1 MKRLLLS
8 LLLLACLLTRAFAHP
23 VSQGSIVCDVS
34 AGGVTLEARI
44 TNEEI
49 FLVAANM
56 RGTPPDSVDAARTMH
71 GGYLLE
77 KMHVFADDR
86 ALAGVVTEMAAEA
99 DRSAVGF
106 TRYVLHFALPAGAP
120 LPASL
125 RLEQTLLNEI
135 AFAPGN
141 AWEATFVVRVSRA
154 GRTVEDALLLTH
166 RAPLVCALPL
176 AAGEAAPL
184 PRGRVLGEY
193 LGHGFHHILEGW
205 DHLLFMAALV
215 LGAATL
221 WDLLKVVTAFTLS
234 HTITLVLA
242 TLDIFRLP
250 SHIVEPMIAA
260 SIVFVALENVLRP
273 SAASTRWRLVAAFG
287 FGLFHGLGFAGGLL
301 EAMSGLPTGALV
313 AALAGFSIGV
323 ELGHQVVALPLF
335 GVFRTLQA
343 GAPEKFV
350 ARARRVASG
359 CVGAAGCW
367 YLVAALRR

>member
-1 MKRLLLS
+1 MIKF
-8 LLLLACLLTRAFAHP
+8 LLLLACLLTRAWAHP
-23 VSQGSIVCDVS
+23 VAQGSIVCDVS
-34 AGGVTLEARI
+34 AGGVRVEARI

-56 RGTPPDSVDAARTMH
+56 RDTPPDSVDAARTMH
-71 GGYLLE
+71 GDYLLD
-77 KMHVFADDR
+77 KLHVFADER
-86 ALAGVVTEMAAEA
+86 ALAGAVTEMAAEA

-125 RLEQTLLNEI
+125 RVEQTLLNEI

-141 AWEATFVVRVSRA
+141 AWEATFVVRVSRE
-154 GRTVEDALLLTH
+154 GRTVADALLLTH
-166 RAPLVCALPL
+166 RAPLVCALPMQ
-176 AAGEAAPL
+176 AEGEAAPL
-184 PRGRVLGEY
+184 PRGRVLREY

-221 WDLLKVVTAFTLS
+221 WDLLKVVTAFTLA

-250 SHIVEPMIAA
+250 SHIVEPMIAV
-260 SIVFVALENVLRP
+260 SIVFVAVENVLRP
-273 SAASTRWRLVAAFG
+273 AAARTRWRLVAAFG

-335 GVFRTLQA
+335 GIFRALQA
-343 GAPEKFV
+343 GTQEKFV

-359 CVGAAGCW
+359 CVSAAGCW
-367 YLVAALRR
+367 YLVAALSR